1 MKPDIIATVAAITV
15 ICYLIGMGC
24 KAYGKIDK
32 WIPIIVGA
40 IGGVLGIVGWKT
52 IAQFPADDVLNA
64 IAVGIAS
71 GLASTGV
78 NQIVKQLSQVEAP
91 AGIDY
96 SQDHYWDDDEEEI
109 HEDK

>member
-1 MKPDIIATVAAITV
+1 MQPDIIATVAAITV

-40 IGGVLGIVGWKT
+40 VGAILGVVGLYT
-52 IAQFPADDVLNA
+52 IDQFPAQDILNA
-64 IAVGIAS
+64 LAVGIAS

-78 NQIVKQLSQVEAP
+78 NQIVKQLSQE
-91 AGIDY
+91 
-96 SQDHYWDDDEEEI
+96 
-109 HEDK
+109 